1 MIRQVIR
8 FGVVGVTAL
17 MVNWLVVA
25 VLVPTLDMVPLLANV
40 FAFLVAFQVSYWGHR
55 SWTFNAR
62 TLRHSQT
69 LPRFLVVSCSSFL
82 INEFLYFLLLEFT
95 VLDYRTALLI
105 VLAIVAMSTFLLSRK
120 WAFRKA

>member
-25 VLVPTLDMVPLLANV
+25 VLVPTLDMAPLLANV

>member
-25 VLVPTLDMVPLLANV
+25 VLVPTLDMAPLLANV

-55 SWTFNAR
+55 SWTFNAW